1 MPRVELR
8 VTAAAADVSLNLAE
22 LFVLPVEVLH
32 MENEG
37 TNVIP
42 IVSVG
47 YVWNEENLSVFALRA
62 DMGRSHGARD

>member
-1 MPRVELR
+1 MTRVELR
-8 VTAAAADVSLNLAE
+8 VSAAAANVGLNLAE

-32 MENEG
+32 VENER

-47 YVWNEENLSVFALRA
+47 YVRNEENLSVFALRA
-62 DMGRSHGARD
+62 NMGRSHGARD